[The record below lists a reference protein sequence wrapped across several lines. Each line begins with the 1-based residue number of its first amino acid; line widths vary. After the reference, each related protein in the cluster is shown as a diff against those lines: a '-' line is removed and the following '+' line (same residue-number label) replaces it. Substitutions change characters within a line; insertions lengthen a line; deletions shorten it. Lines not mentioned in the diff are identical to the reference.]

1 MNWQQLVHKAE
12 SHKQLAEAV
21 SLPSIPGVY
30 MPTMQQQTVDVNP
43 EINVNIARK
52 QRAGAGA
59 LTPTTAAPTPTTAVA
74 SNAAPYKMPDVGSN
88 ELAKQIQQ
96 ANPNASPEFLALAPA
111 FEDAGKKY
119 NIDPRFLAAVA
130 AVETGWGSSKAF
142 RQNKNAMGISDAKGP
157 IGGFGSPADSI
168 YKQAASLAGA
178 SGTGGYYK
186 GANTISDIAKIYA
199 PAGAINDPHGT
210 NPEWPSLV
218 GNIYGKLG
226 GDPNSPVK

>member
-30 MPTMQQQTVDVNP
+30 MPTMQQQKVDVNP
-43 EINVNIARK
+43 EINVNVSGK
-52 QRAGAGA
+52 QQPGAAGA
-59 LTPTTAAPTPTTAVA
+59 PPSAASGTQP
-74 SNAAPYKMPDVGSN
+74 NAGPYTMPDVSSN
-88 ELAKQIQQ
+88 ELAKQLQQ

-130 AVETGWGSSKAF
+130 AVETGWGSSRAF
-142 RQNKNAMGISDAKGP
+142 RQGKNVMGISDTKGP
-157 IGGFGSPADSI
+157 LGGFGSPADSI

-178 SGTGGYYK
+178 QGTAGHYR
-186 GANTISDIAKIYA
+186 GASTISDIARIYA
-199 PAGAINDPHGT
+199 PAGASNDPKGT
-210 NPEWPSLV
+210 NPQWPSLV
-218 GNIYGKLG
+218 GSIYSKLG